1 MNDKVESQG
10 YFEGR
15 VDRTVEYAY
24 DDWCLSLIAS
34 ALGKT
39 DEAEYYLDRSLNYK
53 NLYKADAVTT
63 EDGTQIGLL
72 WPKDSSGNWM
82 SADPER
88 YGDNGLYQG
97 TLWQYTWWGYL

>member
-1 MNDKVESQG
+1 MRQSIIWIV
-10 YFEGR
+10 
-15 VDRTVEYAY
+15 
-24 DDWCLSLIAS
+24 LSTI
-34 ALGKT
+34 
-39 DEAEYYLDRSLNYK
+39 K

-88 YGDNGLYQG
+88 YGDNGTVSGNTVAVYMV
-97 TLWQYTWWGYL
+97 GYL